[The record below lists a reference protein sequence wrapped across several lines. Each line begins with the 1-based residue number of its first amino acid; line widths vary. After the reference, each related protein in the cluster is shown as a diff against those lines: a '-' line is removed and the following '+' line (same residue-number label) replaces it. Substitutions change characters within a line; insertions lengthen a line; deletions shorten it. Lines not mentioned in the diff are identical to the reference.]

1 MFRKTERNIEKS
13 TIDKQNKKFSGTS
26 KNQRLTSKTKNSQ
39 NMITSEPKSIHELQS
54 RHQNIT
60 LTLLEKTLRNI
71 EKAKAEQQK
80 NENFEQG

>member
-13 TIDKQNKKFSGTS
+13 TIDKQNKKFSGTL